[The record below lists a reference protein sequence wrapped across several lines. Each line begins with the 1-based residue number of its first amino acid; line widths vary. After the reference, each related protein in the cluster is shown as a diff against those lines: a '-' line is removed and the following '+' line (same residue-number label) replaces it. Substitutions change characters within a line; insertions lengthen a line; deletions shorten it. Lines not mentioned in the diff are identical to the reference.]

1 MAGVTSPIVLFGA
14 FDRHN
19 LGDLLFPHVA
29 TALLP
34 GQPLRFAGLARRD
47 MRAWGG
53 HEVEALADLAAEAGD
68 RPARLLHVGGEILTC
83 SAWQAAVMLQPAGD
97 AQATIARL
105 EARPAQR
112 ERWARDALRVG
123 SRAPYCVAREAWPG
137 LRRVVYAGVGGVDL
151 DTVDGALRDE
161 VLAGLAQADLVA
173 VRDACT
179 FEHLRRAGIAAHLV
193 PDPAVLVA
201 DLFGDRV
208 REHGG
213 RGEVAAVRAALAD
226 GYVAVQFAAEF
237 GDDATLDAIAAQL
250 DRVAA
255 DTGLGVAFFRAGAAP
270 WHDDLDT
277 LGRAASRLRVARAQ
291 VFGSLDLWDCCAL
304 IAGSRA
310 FCGSSLHGRI
320 VATAFGLPRLN
331 LRAPGTGVRP
341 TKQEAFATTWEVP
354 GVPGTMPVGEL
365 AVGLHRA
372 LAVAPQVLAATADR
386 LAAECRRG
394 FESVRRAL
402 GVDGG

>member
-1 MAGVTSPIVLFGA
+1 VTSPIVLFGA

-29 TALLP
+29 AALLP
-34 GQPLRFAGLARRD
+34 GQALRFAGLARRD
-47 MRAWGG
+47 LRPWGG
-53 HEVEALADLAAEAGD
+53 HDVEALADLAAEAAE

-83 SAWQAAVMLQPAGD
+83 SAWQAAVMLLPAGD

-112 ERWARDALRVG
+112 ERWVRDTLRIG
-123 SRAPYCVAREAWPG
+123 ARAPYCVAREAWPG

-151 DTVDGALRDE
+151 DAVDAALREE
-161 VLAGLAQADLVA
+161 VLAGLARADLVA
-173 VRDACT
+173 VRDART
-179 FEHLRRAGIAAHLV
+179 IEHLRREGVAAHLM
-193 PDPAVLVA
+193 PDPAVMVA
-201 DLFGDRV
+201 ELFGDRI
-208 REHGG
+208 RERAG
-213 RGEVAAVRAALAD
+213 RGEVAAVRAALGGA
-226 GYVAVQFAAEF
+226 YVAVQFAAEF

-255 DTGLGVAFFRAGAAP
+255 RTGLGVAFFRAGAAP

-277 LGRAASRLRVARAQ
+277 LGRAALRLRVARAR
-291 VFGSLDLWDCCAL
+291 VFGSLDLWEGCAL

-331 LRAPGTGVRP
+331 LRAPGAGDRP
-341 TKQEAFATTWEVP
+341 TKQDAFAATWEVP
-354 GVPGTMPVGEL
+354 GAPGTAPVGEL
-365 AVGLHRA
+365 ADGLQRA
-372 LAVAPQVLAATADR
+372 LAVAPDVLAAAANR
-386 LAAECRRG
+386 LAAHYRRG
-394 FESVRRAL
+394 FESVRAAL
-402 GVDGG
+402 DATGD